1 MCVPVC
7 MCLCVCACVCVCS
20 VPNQAVCRVGVARVQ
35 ARLRALLQD
44 LGARNPRTALGVT
57 QVRVSYHTKFGVS
70 LWQDLGRNQEVVHVA
85 SRTPGVR

>member
-1 MCVPVC
+1 MCARV
-7 MCLCVCACVCVCS
+7 CVCLCVCVCS
-20 VPNQAVCRVGVARVQ
+20 DPNQAVCRVGVARVQ
-35 ARLRALLQD
+35 ARLRALLQH
-44 LGARNPRTALGVT
+44 LGARDPRTALGVT